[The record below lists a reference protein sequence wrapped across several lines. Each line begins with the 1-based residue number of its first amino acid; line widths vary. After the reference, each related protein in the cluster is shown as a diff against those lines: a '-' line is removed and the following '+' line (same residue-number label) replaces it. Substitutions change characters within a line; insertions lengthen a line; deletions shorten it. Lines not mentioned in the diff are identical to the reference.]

1 MKTVIQ
7 TANYGPW
14 ASQIPE
20 NLSFSPKL
28 VPSDSL
34 AVLPPASLQAS
45 SESRW

>member
-14 ASQIPE
+14 PSQIPE
-20 NLSFSPKL
+20 NLCFSPKL

-34 AVLPPASLQAS
+34 LPPASLGAS